1 MKVFTISAITLN
13 IENMERSCNFYSCIP
28 GFKLVYGGSHTD
40 SFTTYEIGSGES
52 RNNSKMY
59 LNLKLTSPTS
69 TDYTDYNGSDRR
81 KYFGRIIFH
90 AEDVDKLYS
99 YLRNNEDIS
108 NTILFEDEPKDA
120 PWGERYFH
128 LREPDGYQLSFAK
141 PLKKRKTTD

>member
-59 LNLKLTSPTS
+59 INLKLTSPIS
-69 TDYTDYNGSDRR
+69 T
-81 KYFGRIIFH
+81 
-90 AEDVDKLYS
+90 
-99 YLRNNEDIS
+99 
-108 NTILFEDEPKDA
+108 
-120 PWGERYFH
+120 
-128 LREPDGYQLSFAK
+128 
-141 PLKKRKTTD
+141 